1 MLLDECT
8 VGLDPDIAEK
18 TRNIIKDYQKN
29 QGVSILFTSHYMYE
43 VEELCNNISFLSE
56 GKILKTDSAEN
67 LKKLI
72 KNFTVEIDFIKTNR
86 MLKNFFK
93 EKGMDVLFMGK
104 NTAIFEISAS
114 GDRLYKI
121 LNSLFKRGFKIKDL
135 RIKRPTLDDI
145 FIKISR
151 GSVK

>member
-1 MLLDECT
+1 
-8 VGLDPDIAEK
+8 
-18 TRNIIKDYQKN
+18 
-29 QGVSILFTSHYMYE
+29 
-43 VEELCNNISFLSE
+43 
-56 GKILKTDSAEN
+56 
-67 LKKLI
+67 
-72 KNFTVEIDFIKTNR
+72 
-86 MLKNFFK
+86 
-93 EKGMDVLFMGK
+93 MGK